1 MNFSLK
7 SLTTM
12 LNWEYHDLIAEL
24 HTVQQESITL
34 RQQILNIE
42 TKLNQ
47 ETQGNS
53 IINPEFEISKLNFL
67 AQQRAQKTEL
77 TLLLKEQKKLETT
90 LSEQMVQIKRKLKL
104 LDKHIEREQ
113 LNHNQHQRITQEK
126 ALDEWVIQ
134 RRKQ

>member
-1 MNFSLK
+1 
-7 SLTTM
+7 
-12 LNWEYHDLIAEL
+12 
-24 HTVQQESITL
+24 
-34 RQQILNIE
+34 
-42 TKLNQ
+42 
-47 ETQGNS
+47 
-53 IINPEFEISKLNFL
+53 LNFL

-90 LSEQMVQIKRKLKL
+90 LSEQIVQIKRKLKS
-104 LDKHIEREQ
+104 LDKHIERER